1 MKSKKY
7 KRKFRDLGDI
17 QWNNISSSQNF
28 ETYPSK
34 IKSGKEYQ
42 TPLESLVSLY
52 PSLSSD
58 TIEDIYIEN
67 NRNYFKTK
75 EVLESLCQ
83 AESPREKFEN
93 FVDINEYK
101 YEENENK
108 NNNNNNEKIDLTKF
122 AKFQIDSDID
132 INNNVNSS
140 KNDNF
145 EVDNDLMND
154 NNSSKNEDKKKKPL
168 EYKSV
173 FEVNEKIITP
183 IPGGDGEVIIDDF
196 LLDDYVTLLCN
207 IFPQYTRKEIMG
219 KICEMDFDIDKVVL
233 SFFDEC
239 SPSQEEYEKLENFE
253 FTNKEEILSNFSS
266 YDAYNNNKID
276 IDAIEAHNLQKEIE
290 EDIKKHAKNNYEI
303 AYGDFKKSLSDEKEE
318 YFLDKK
324 INEIQTPEIRNN
336 LTILSKQF
344 PFEDEFTLKW
354 VYYQYMDYNQSYNY
368 LQSKNKKV
376 SYGLKSLVDSIDKSK
391 SKGGQSDSRIKSKND
406 IKQYN
411 SNRYNNSNS
420 YNNSLQNKIISSI
433 IGDNP
438 SKWEF
443 KNQDNINLTEYQ
455 NIRRQLIIQ
464 AQIAFSAKRYQE
476 AKAIMAKARRYKQEI
491 NSLMERKKVTT
502 YLKNNQHLSVENLVS
517 DDQHTVDLHGLS
529 LEESKMV
536 ITKKCRDLLD
546 KKEREG
552 LNKITLCLITGI
564 GTHSKNNVPVLLPG
578 IIAWIKGKTRYRFKV
593 DESHGIIRVVL

>member
-1 MKSKKY
+1 MKSKKF
-7 KRKFRDLGDI
+7 KRKFRDLGDN
-17 QWNNISSSQNF
+17 QRNNISSSQNF

-101 YEENENK
+101 YEEK
-108 NNNNNNEKIDLTKF
+108 DYKKNNNNEKIDLTKF

-132 INNNVNSS
+132 INNNVNSP

-154 NNSSKNEDKKKKPL
+154 NNNSKNEDKKKKPL

-173 FEVNEKIITP
+173 FEVNQKIITP

-207 IFPQYTRKEIMG
+207 IFPQYTRKEIMS

-266 YDAYNNNKID
+266 FDAYNNNKIN
-276 IDAIEAHNLQKEIE
+276 IDEIEAHNLQKEIE
-290 EDIKKHAKNNYEI
+290 EDIKKNAKKNYEI
-303 AYGDFKKSLSDEKEE
+303 AYGDFKQSLSDGKEE

-336 LTILSKQF
+336 LIILSKQF

-391 SKGGQSDSRIKSKND
+391 SKGGQSDSRIKSKNE
-406 IKQYN
+406 IRQYN
-411 SNRYNNSNS
+411 NNYYDDSNS
-420 YNNSLQNKIISSI
+420 YNKSHQNKIISSI

-443 KNQDNINLTEYQ
+443 KNQDNINLNEYQ

-491 NSLMERKKVTT
+491 NNLMERKKVTT
-502 YLKNNQHLSVENLVS
+502 YLKNNQHLSMENLVS
-517 DDQHTVDLHGLS
+517 DNQHTVDLHGLS